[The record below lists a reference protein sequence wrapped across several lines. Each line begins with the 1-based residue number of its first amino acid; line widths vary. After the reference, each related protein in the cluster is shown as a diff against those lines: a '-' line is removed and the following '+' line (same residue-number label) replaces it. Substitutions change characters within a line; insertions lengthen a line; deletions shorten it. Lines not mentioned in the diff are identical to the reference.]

1 MDRQKKNNAILKLL
15 NRQNRKKDY
24 TKVKK
29 DKWACIGFY
38 DLDKE
43 LDKVR

>member
-24 TKVKK
+24 TKVKR
-29 DKWACIGFY
+29 DKWVWIGFY